1 MSIASEA
8 PTSTSA
14 QDTEAQSKTDFIASH
29 RGKHVAIT
37 AESIPAA
44 RDVAIAHWQLG
55 LMERR
60 WLVVMSATES
70 PFVPTEHL
78 KS

>member
-8 PTSTSA
+8 STSPST

-55 LMERR
+55 MIERQ
-60 WLVVMSATES
+60 WLVVMTASES
-70 PFVPTEHL
+70 PFVPTEIL

>member
-1 MSIASEA
+1 MSIVSEVS
-8 PTSTSA
+8 TSTSA
-14 QDTEAQSKTDFIASH
+14 QDTASQSKTDFIASH

-55 LMERR
+55 MIERQ
-60 WLVVMSATES
+60 WLVVMTASES
-70 PFVPTEHL
+70 PFVPTERL
-78 KS
+78 KF